1 MAMRWY
7 IDKLIGRQKYGWYT
21 HICIIYVCI
30 YIYTHKFILHT
41 LLIWATIQSAF
52 SKEFDSIFSQWHANL
67 FRSQNWRMNNKFRC
81 WHLISNIILFF
92 QLYKVRLS
100 LFTQVSCPTVMFYF
114 STLYIYMDKCSSI
127 TLQSYSNWSD

>member
-1 MAMRWY
+1 MRWY
-7 IDKLIGRQKYGWYT
+7 IDIFDRKTEIWLIY
-21 HICIIYVCI
+21 IYM
-30 YIYTHKFILHT
+30 YHRSIYTHKFHIIYIT
-41 LLIWATIQSAF
+41 YWFGQRFQSAF

-100 LFTQVSCPTVMFYF
+100 LFTQVSCPTVMFYY

-127 TLQSYSNWSD
+127 TLQSYSIWSDL